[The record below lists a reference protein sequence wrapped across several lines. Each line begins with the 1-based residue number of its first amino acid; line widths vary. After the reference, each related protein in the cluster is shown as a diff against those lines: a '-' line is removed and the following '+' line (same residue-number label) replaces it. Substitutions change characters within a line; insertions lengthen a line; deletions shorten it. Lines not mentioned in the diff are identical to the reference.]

1 MALSQGVIMTDK
13 AAKITVDSSE
23 QKSGAD
29 ALQLQ
34 DTPLKQQGDKLA
46 GARRDA
52 KKDQPRATDPSKR
65 G

>member
-1 MALSQGVIMTDK
+1 MTDK
-13 AAKITVDSSE
+13 AARIPVDSSE
-23 QKSGAD
+23 QKAGAD

-34 DTPLKQQGDKLA
+34 DAPLKQQGDKLD

-52 KKDQPRATDPSKR
+52 KKDQPRATDKSKR